1 MTVVA
6 PARPSFGFT
15 RHAVDRFIAR
25 VRPGLDDREALQAL
39 AVAADRAELLPEPT
53 RHGQDVWSVPEP
65 AMRYITKRDLGV
77 HVVVT
82 VVAGAT
88 GEAEEAAREVIEA
101 YKRIA
106 AHPQLGTPEPTAPAP
121 VCCAKHVAAWS
132 TNEQQRLAVEKARL
146 RALAALSQPG
156 DIEARVRERT
166 AALRH
171 ELQRQS
177 HGQQSRLCAKQ
188 RAIDSR
194 NALLLEAADALERH
208 DSVWSRDLREKI
220 RRVAGEKGK
229 EDG

>member
-1 MTVVA
+1 MTAVA
-6 PARPSFGFT
+6 PQRPSFGFT

-39 AVAADRAELLPEPT
+39 AVAADLAELLPEPT

-88 GEAEEAAREVIEA
+88 GEAEEAAREVVEA
-101 YKRIA
+101 YRRIA
-106 AHPQLGTPEPTAPAP
+106 LHPQIGTPEPTSPAPA
-121 VCCAKHVAAWS
+121 CCAKHVAAWS
-132 TNEQQRLAVEKARL
+132 TYEVQRLAVEKARL
-146 RALAALSQPG
+146 RALAALSQPD

-166 AALRH
+166 AALRI
-171 ELQRQS
+171 EIQRL
-177 HGQQSRLCAKQ
+177 RAKQ
-188 RAIDSR
+188 RAVDSR
-194 NALLLEAADALERH
+194 NALLLEAADALERQ
-208 DSVWSRDLREKI
+208 DSIWSRALRDKI
-220 RRVAGEKGK
+220 RRLAREKGK